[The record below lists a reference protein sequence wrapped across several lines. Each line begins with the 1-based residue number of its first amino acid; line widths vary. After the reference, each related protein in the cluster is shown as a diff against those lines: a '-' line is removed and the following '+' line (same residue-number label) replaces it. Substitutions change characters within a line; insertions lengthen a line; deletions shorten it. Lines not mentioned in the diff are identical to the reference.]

1 MDIKK
6 NPHQKTNRQNQSNV
20 FEGRGFKHYFSLDQS
35 FTAVYVFCCVS
46 CFCFKKLEE
55 EGIVCDALRFL
66 LFSFWS
72 CFLPLGSVLAVTAGT
87 LWFVASHLQVNVF
100 HKSTVSFQGD
110 VWQQQFRWRPW
121 QHHSSYL
128 GSKTRR
134 NCWPTVRSFL
144 AVWIYFTCWQW
155 CVPP

>member
-55 EGIVCDALRFL
+55 EGIVCDVFFL
-66 LFSFWS
+66 WDL
-72 CFLPLGSVLAVTAGT
+72 C
-87 LWFVASHLQVNVF
+87 
-100 HKSTVSFQGD
+100 
-110 VWQQQFRWRPW
+110 
-121 QHHSSYL
+121 
-128 GSKTRR
+128 
-134 NCWPTVRSFL
+134 
-144 AVWIYFTCWQW
+144 
-155 CVPP
+155 